1 MPELQL
7 AAQEFPEESAHLK
20 TSELP
25 EVEAIETEKPPADLV
40 PAVGQSGAQSCT
52 HCEPLAM

>member
-40 PAVGQSGAQSCT
+40 PAVGQSGAQS
-52 HCEPLAM
+52 